1 VAGGMP
7 IDVPLRPYAEL
18 GSAQCAYRFFLGDCL
33 DVLRAMPAASIDVV
47 VTSPPYNLGIRYSSY
62 RDDRPREEYL
72 AWVAE
77 WGREIAR
84 VLQPLGSF
92 FLNVGS
98 MPKEPWAAM
107 DVAQAIRPSLHLQN
121 TLHWIK
127 SIAIDRDAV
136 GQGSRLDR
144 DVVVGHYKP
153 INSDRFVN
161 DCHEFV
167 FHFTPGG
174 HTPLERLA
182 LGVPYQD
189 ASNITRW
196 KGAGGGTRCRGNTW
210 FLPYETINSRDRD
223 RPHPATF
230 PIRLPEYCLRLHGL
244 PRVTRVLDPFL
255 GLGHTAMACA
265 GLGLPC
271 DGIEIDVAYLEE
283 AVARVTSVLFPGPSQ
298 PNLV

>member
-1 VAGGMP
+1 MP
-7 IDVPLRPYAEL
+7 IAPAPRPYAEL
-18 GSAQCAYRFFLGDCL
+18 GSAPPTYRFFLGDCL
-33 DVLRAMPAASIDVV
+33 DVLRAMPPASVDVA

-72 AWVAE
+72 AWVGE

-144 DVVVGHYKP
+144 DLVVGHYKP
-153 INSDRFVN
+153 INSRSVRQRLPR
-161 DCHEFV
+161 V
-167 FHFTPGG
+167 RV
-174 HTPLERLA
+174 PLH
-182 LGVPYQD
+182 
-189 ASNITRW
+189 
-196 KGAGGGTRCRGNTW
+196 AG
-210 FLPYETINSRDRD
+210 
-223 RPHPATF
+223 RPHSARAPGARGALPGRLEHHALEGRGRRDAVPWQHVVPALRDDQQPATAIARTPPRF
-230 PIRLPEYCLRLHGL
+230 RPACLSSACASTACS
-244 PRVTRVLDPFL
+244 RVTRVLDPFL
-255 GLGHTAMACA
+255 GLGHTAVACA

-271 DGIEIDVAYLEE
+271 DGIEIDRAYLDE
-283 AVARVTSVLFPGPSQ
+283 AVARVESALAPGPSQ
-298 PNLV
+298 PNLL